1 MKEKRS
7 EDCALGTPSSRG
19 QGAEDRGGVRFA
31 EPEPGTKATG
41 KSCGMRVSG
50 VFL

>member
-19 QGAEDRGGVRFA
+19 QGAEDRAGVRDFQNQSRRLKLQGS
-31 EPEPGTKATG
+31 PVG
-41 KSCGMRVSG
+41 
-50 VFL
+50 